1 MNIKGLLYALLGF
14 AMYSTHDVVVK
25 FLGGTYSPVQI
36 IFFASLISF
45 PLVSIMLMTDPSR
58 ENIRPVHPWWV
69 TMRVLS
75 SLTAGLCAFYAFSVL
90 PLAQVYTLLFAAPLL
105 ITVLSIPML
114 GESVG
119 RHRWAAVV
127 VGLIGV
133 LVVLRPG
140 SGEGLS
146 LGHLA
151 ALMAAFGSALA
162 SVIVRKVGREERTV
176 VLLLYPLA
184 GNFLLMGAALPFVY
198 VPMPL
203 LEFGGMGVIALL
215 GFLAS
220 FCIILAYRNGEAAIV
235 APMQYSQILWATFF
249 GWMLFNETL
258 DRPTLIGAGLIILS
272 GIYIVFRESRA
283 GVSENTPVLRNRSRL
298 FSPGGFRVS
307 VRLRH
312 YDKQ

>member
-25 FLGGTYSPVQI
+25 FLGATYSPVQI

-45 PLVSIMLMTDPSR
+45 PLVTFMLMTDPSR
-58 ENIRPVHPWWV
+58 DHIRPVHPWWV
-69 TMRVLS
+69 LMRVLS
-75 SLTAGLCAFYAFSVL
+75 ALIAGLCAFYAFSVL

-119 RHRWAAVV
+119 RHRWAAVI

-140 SGEGLS
+140 SGAGLS

-151 ALMAAFGSALA
+151 ALTAAFGSALA

-184 GNFLLMGAALPFVY
+184 GNFVLMGAALPFVY
-198 VPMPL
+198 VPMSL

-307 VRLRH
+307 VLLRH
-312 YDKQ
+312 HD